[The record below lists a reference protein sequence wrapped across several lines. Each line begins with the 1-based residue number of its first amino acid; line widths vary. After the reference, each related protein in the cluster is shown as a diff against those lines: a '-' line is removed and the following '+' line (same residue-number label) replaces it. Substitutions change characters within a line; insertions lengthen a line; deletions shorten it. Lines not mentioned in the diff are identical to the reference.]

1 MLPCRTASPPSPVRP
16 QTSLPTNAPRHTIL
30 LVQADRSPRS
40 RTFYDFESK
49 TAAMDGVVRLF
60 EENLKNQHKA
70 ARTITYDVADLFA
83 FIDSL
88 GDISCLM
95 CVGGG
100 RRTRGGARGGD
111 GVELVGK
118 GWERRERR

>member
-1 MLPCRTASPPSPVRP
+1 MPCRSQALNAAAAAAARPRPTPPRP
-16 QTSLPTNAPRHTIL
+16 RDVQTSLPTNAPRHTIL

-95 CVGGG
+95 CVSCCCSVPPGT
-100 RRTRGGARGGD
+100 RR
-111 GVELVGK
+111 
-118 GWERRERR
+118 